1 MEQLLSSYPERETA
15 VRQLAR
21 KFMQYSF
28 PFLQLAIKILY
39 LNKNN
44 CPAVAIYCANYMKLD
59 IDYTK
64 FPGCVPLQ
72 AKKKRNAI
80 EIQLSF
86 FSKVAQVLGNITSGW
101 CSMKRR
107 GENNVKLHFAFL
119 LK

>member
-39 LNKNN
+39 FNKNN

-72 AKKKRNAI
+72 AKKR
-80 EIQLSF
+80 EMQLKSNFHF
-86 FSKVAQVLGNITSGW
+86 FL
-101 CSMKRR
+101 
-107 GENNVKLHFAFL
+107 KLHKF
-119 LK
+119 